1 MQIMGAKM
9 SKIRIVWF
17 KDLERWDVKNF
28 LYSLKSS
35 FPLVR
40 LEKYITE
47 NNTKIKPFESPDT
60 KFDILGVNNKEGVYF
75 NETLLGSRIKQPYYQ
90 VKSGDIF
97 YNPYRVNVGS
107 IGIVPPEF
115 DLKYTSPAYVVF
127 KTDGMQLL
135 SQYLVFVLKSTWFN
149 VHLRA
154 NTKGSVRQNL
164 SFEALCN
171 LQIPL
176 PPLEIQQEIVNK
188 IQNIQDKIK
197 ALQEEEKKLKE
208 EIEAYIYIAL
218 GLERKEQKEKQKR
231 FIVQFRNLER
241 WDITYNQSID
251 AMGQNIT
258 KYNVVKLENIC
269 LINPNVDFRE
279 LVSKNKQVSF
289 LPMEAVS
296 SNGMDFY
303 PKDRIASD
311 YKGFTKF
318 QDNDLLW
325 AKITP
330 CMQNKKSVVVKNLK
344 NGLGFG
350 STEFFV
356 IRAKNKEKVDINFIL
371 HFLRMD
377 RVIENAKLHF
387 KGSAGQQRVPKE
399 FLENLQIPLPP
410 LEIQQEIINFVES
423 KRDKIKANQNTIQSL
438 QDTMSNELKELII
451 A

>member
-1 MQIMGAKM
+1 M
-9 SKIRIVWF
+9 SKVQVVWF
-17 KDLERWDVKNF
+17 RDLVRWDVKNF
-28 LYSLKSS
+28 LYSLKSN
-35 FPLVR
+35 FPLVE
-40 LEKYITE
+40 LGKYITE
-47 NNTKIKPFESPDT
+47 NNTKIKPFETPEE

-75 NETLLGSRIKQPYYQ
+75 NESLLGSKIKQPYYQ
-90 VKSGDIF
+90 VTSGDVF
-97 YNPYRVNVGS
+97 YNPYRVNIGS

-127 KTDGMQLL
+127 KTDETRLL
-135 SQYLVFVLKSTWFN
+135 SQYLVFVLKSVWFN
-149 VHLRA
+149 AHLRA

-188 IQNIQDKIK
+188 IENIKNQIK
-197 ALQEEEKKLKE
+197 ALQEEEKQLKE

-218 GLERKEQKEKQKR
+218 GLERKEQREKQKV
-231 FIVQFRNLER
+231 FVVNFKDLER
-241 WDITYNQSID
+241 WDITYNQGINTMIHN
-251 AMGQNIT
+251 AT
-258 KYNVVKLENIC
+258 KYSIVKLRDIC
-269 LINPNVDFRE
+269 FINPDVDFKE
-279 LVSKNKQVSF
+279 MVSQNKQISF
-289 LPMEAVS
+289 LPMEAIS
-296 SNGMDFY
+296 SNGADFY
-303 PKDRIASD
+303 PKDRMASD

-356 IRAKNKEKVDINFIL
+356 IRPKNKDEVDINFIL

-377 RVIENAKLHF
+377 SVIENAKLNF

-410 LEIQQEIINFVES
+410 LEIQQEIIDFIES
-423 KRDKIKANQNTIQSL
+423 KRDRIKANQSAIQSL
-438 QDTMSNELKELII
+438 QNSMSNELKDLII

>member
-1 MQIMGAKM
+1 M
-9 SKIRIVWF
+9 
-17 KDLERWDVKNF
+17 
-28 LYSLKSS
+28 
-35 FPLVR
+35 
-40 LEKYITE
+40 
-47 NNTKIKPFESPDT
+47 
-60 KFDILGVNNKEGVYF
+60 YF

-90 VKSGDIF
+90 VRAGEIF

-107 IGIVPPEF
+107 IGIVPKEF

-127 KTDGMQLL
+127 RTNEQKLL
-135 SQYLVFVLKSTWFN
+135 SQYLVFVLKSKWFN
-149 VHLRA
+149 EHLRA
-154 NTKGSVRQNL
+154 NTRGSVRQNL
-164 SFEALCN
+164 SFNALCE

-188 IQNIQDKIK
+188 IQNIKDKIK

-218 GLERKEQKEKQKR
+218 GLERKEQRKKQKR
-231 FIVQFRNLER
+231 FVVRFKDLER
-241 WDITYNQSID
+241 WDITYNQGID
-251 AMGQNIT
+251 TMIHNAT
-258 KYNVVKLENIC
+258 KYSIVKLRDIC
-269 LINPNVDFRE
+269 FINPDVDFKE
-279 LVSKNKQVSF
+279 MVSQNKQVSF
-289 LPMEAVS
+289 LPMEAIS
-296 SNGMDFY
+296 SNGANFY
-303 PKDRIASD
+303 PKDRMASD

-356 IRAKNKEKVDINFIL
+356 IRPKNKDEVDINFIL

-377 RVIENAKLHF
+377 SVIENAKLNF

-410 LEIQQEIINFVES
+410 LEIQQEIIEFVES
-423 KRDKIKANQNTIQSL
+423 KRDRIKANQSKIQSL
-438 QDTMSNELKELII
+438 QDTMDNELKELII